1 MDIMKKGRKAAIA
14 MINAMTWTAA
24 QLENWFIRLSEGNK
38 KLKPTK
44 EVRYLIFNLPAM
56 ITCPFSTAMCRKKC
70 YAKKAEC
77 GARPDVLPA
86 RKRNLR
92 ISKKA
97 DFVNRMILTITAYC
111 NRPAY
116 KAAKQ
121 IIIRIHESGDFY
133 SREYVKKWLQ
143 IARHF
148 SGNDKIVFMAYTK
161 SVEYFDG
168 LQIPE
173 NVVIRY
179 SLWADTDP
187 AQYAKA
193 VKMGL
198 PIYTAVD
205 SFTTEKAINRCLCD
219 CCSTCQKCWHDVE
232 KLICEI
238 H

>member
-1 MDIMKKGRKAAIA
+1 MDIMKKGRKAAVALIK
-14 MINAMTWTAA
+14 AMTWKAA
-24 QLENWFIRLSEGNK
+24 QAESWFIRLSEGNK
-38 KLKPTK
+38 KLKPTA

-56 ITCPFSTAMCRKKC
+56 ITCPFATEECKKKC

-92 ISKKA
+92 TSKKA
-97 DFVNRMILTITAYC
+97 DFVDRMILSITAYC
-111 NRPAY
+111 NRPVY
-116 KAAKQ
+116 KAAKR
-121 IIIRIHESGDFY
+121 IVIRIHESGDFY
-133 SREYVKKWLQ
+133 NREYAKKWLQ

-148 SGNDKIVFMAYTK
+148 SDNDKITFMAYTK
-161 SVEYFDG
+161 SVEFFEG
-168 LQIPE
+168 LKIPE

-179 SLWADTDP
+179 SLWSDTDP

-198 PIYTAVD
+198 PVYTAVD
-205 SFTTEKAINRCLCD
+205 SFTTEKAVNKCLCD
-219 CCSTCQKCWHDVE
+219 NCSTCQKCWHGID